1 MATETGHILVA
12 EDDPDIAGVLREALA
27 GEGHRVT
34 VGAGGGAVAAARA
47 DPPDVVL
54 LDLWMPGMDGAEV
67 CRRLKADPRTR
78 GAPVVFVTATP
89 AALLRERLGDYAHEG
104 LIRKPF
110 DIGEVL
116 DTVAR
121 LLDA

>member
-1 MATETGHILVA
+1 M
-12 EDDPDIAGVLREALA
+12 
-27 GEGHRVT
+27 
-34 VGAGGGAVAAARA
+34 AAARA

-54 LDLWMPGMDGAEV
+54 LDLWMPGLDGAEV

-89 AALLRERLGDYAHEG
+89 AALRRADLGACPYDAV
-104 LIRKPF
+104 LRKPF
-110 DIGEVL
+110 DIAEVL
-116 DTVAR
+116 ATVAR